1 MYGDSSHNNPH
12 DGPQRNEQERGESQH
27 EDFEQIDVTEISRQG
42 YQHMKENRVSE
53 AIQCFRS
60 ILDVDPYN
68 NYALVGIGDAYRKR
82 KRFQE
87 SIQYYQK
94 CLNQYPQNN
103 YALFGL
109 ADCYR
114 NLKQFHRAIQVW
126 EEYLLLD
133 DKNVTVLT
141 RVADAYRKVKNL
153 DRSAEIYHQVLEI
166 EPNNPY
172 AIIGLG
178 HLYYDFKMYEKAL
191 SYWMR
196 MYESQGERV
205 DIRVL
210 TAIGNSHRKM
220 KTFAQGIEFFQK
232 ALEREPGNFY
242 ALFGLADCNRGLNRQ
257 DQSLE
262 NWNKILEQDP
272 HNKVILT
279 RAGDAY
285 RKLGQLDTAEEYY
298 RRALNIE
305 FDTFAVLG
313 LALIHKARGQ
323 MKEAVESLEKLIRD
337 EPNGHRLYPE
347 IIDCYL
353 QLGDRAA
360 ARATIERYEEVC
372 GTKHE
377 SYLYINRL
385 RRSAGL

>member
-141 RVADAYRKVKNL
+141 RVADAYR
-153 DRSAEIYHQVLEI
+153 SE
-166 EPNNPY
+166 
-172 AIIGLG
+172 
-178 HLYYDFKMYEKAL
+178 
-191 SYWMR
+191 
-196 MYESQGERV
+196 
-205 DIRVL
+205 
-210 TAIGNSHRKM
+210 
-220 KTFAQGIEFFQK
+220 
-232 ALEREPGNFY
+232 
-242 ALFGLADCNRGLNRQ
+242 
-257 DQSLE
+257 
-262 NWNKILEQDP
+262 
-272 HNKVILT
+272 
-279 RAGDAY
+279 
-285 RKLGQLDTAEEYY
+285 
-298 RRALNIE
+298 
-305 FDTFAVLG
+305 
-313 LALIHKARGQ
+313 
-323 MKEAVESLEKLIRD
+323 
-337 EPNGHRLYPE
+337 
-347 IIDCYL
+347 
-353 QLGDRAA
+353 
-360 ARATIERYEEVC
+360 
-372 GTKHE
+372 
-377 SYLYINRL
+377 
-385 RRSAGL
+385 